1 MNTINSGNMK
11 VSQSDSLRQ
20 ENIAKTLATNVI
32 KNTKVMSGLGLKTVN
47 IGDATLV
54 SPSLTNYSLNKENSL
69 SVLNQLRDFGLQK
82 TSFTDKACSVVFNAA
97 NKLNTNDAD
106 GNDDF
111 FDISHISPQGVDLL
125 TAAIIL
131 SNALYRSEIELSSN
145 LSVISFEH
153 AQTAADKIKEEGSD
167 ALWGAIGQAGM
178 ALGAAG
184 AGTLMQVGSS
194 VKERG
199 VYSEAKKTSTPET
212 PVVTPTVTSTST
224 TPAAIPT
231 ATSVSVTP
239 SGSVAGEVP
248 MSAGSES
255 ASVGTSK
262 SLTSKT
268 EVNIESNVSVEKDP
282 STVSVQGSQNAE
294 TPVVTPTVTS
304 TSTTP
309 SGSVAREIPM
319 SAGSESASVGTSK
332 SLTSKT
338 EVNIESSVSVEKD
351 SSTVSVQGSQNAETA
366 TEATDV
372 AASSEQERT
381 VAEQATKEQSGKVS
395 SEESKTQTNV
405 TKEQE
410 NELVLS
416 SEQQKRLKSAQSLNF
431 IGSFVSQIGTF
442 GGTVAMQFGQMNVR
456 VDQASSQIEQAQS
469 QATNVAADNLR
480 NVSSSVLNL
489 IQEMLKTMDSLCQS
503 KLSNMTVFSSHI

>member
-32 KNTKVMSGLGLKTVN
+32 KNAKVMSGLGLKTVN

-54 SPSLTNYSLNKENSL
+54 SPSLTNYFLNKENSL

-111 FDISHISPQGVDLL
+111 FDISHISPQGVNLL

-153 AQTAADKIKEEGSD
+153 AQTAADKIKEEGYD
-167 ALWGAIGQAGM
+167 ALWGAVGQAGI

-184 AGTLMQVGSS
+184 AGTVMQVGSS

-199 VYSEAKKTSTPET
+199 VYSEAKKNSTPET
-212 PVVTPTVTSTST
+212 PVVT
-224 TPAAIPT
+224 
-231 ATSVSVTP
+231 
-239 SGSVAGEVP
+239 
-248 MSAGSES
+248 
-255 ASVGTSK
+255 
-262 SLTSKT
+262 
-268 EVNIESNVSVEKDP
+268 
-282 STVSVQGSQNAE
+282 
-294 TPVVTPTVTS
+294 
-304 TSTTP
+304 STTP
-309 SGSVAREIPM
+309 SSSVAGNISIP
-319 SAGSESASVGTSK
+319 AGSERVSG
-332 SLTSKT
+332 
-338 EVNIESSVSVEKD
+338 VSVEM
-351 SSTVSVQGSQNAETA
+351 SAPLTNETT
-366 TEATDV
+366 TEEV
-372 AASSEQERT
+372 KKQLYE
-381 VAEQATKEQSGKVS
+381 VS
-395 SEESKTQTNV
+395 SKELKIQTNV

-416 SEQQKRLKSAQSLNF
+416 AEQQKRLKSAQSLNF
-431 IGSFVSQIGTF
+431 IGHFVSQIGTF
-442 GGTVAMQFGQMNVR
+442 GGTVAMQLGQMNVK

>member
-54 SPSLTNYSLNKENSL
+54 SPSLTNYFLNKENSL

-167 ALWGAIGQAGM
+167 ALWGAVGQAGM
-178 ALGAAG
+178 ALGTAG
-184 AGTLMQVGSS
+184 AGTVMQVGSS
-194 VKERG
+194 AKERG
-199 VYSEAKKTSTPET
+199 VYSEAKKTSIPET

-231 ATSVSVTP
+231 ATSVSATP
-239 SGSVAGEVP
+239 SGSVAG
-248 MSAGSES
+248 GSV
-255 ASVGTSK
+255 SVG
-262 SLTSKT
+262 KT
-268 EVNIESNVSVEKDP
+268 AEVKVESSVSVEKDA
-282 STVSVQGSQNAE
+282 STVSVQGSQHA
-294 TPVVTPTVTS
+294 
-304 TSTTP
+304 
-309 SGSVAREIPM
+309 
-319 SAGSESASVGTSK
+319 K
-332 SLTSKT
+332 
-338 EVNIESSVSVEKD
+338 
-351 SSTVSVQGSQNAETA
+351 TA
-366 TEATDV
+366 TEAT
-372 AASSEQERT
+372 E
-381 VAEQATKEQSGKVS
+381 EQSGKVS
-395 SEESKTQTNV
+395 SEEPKTQTNV

-416 SEQQKRLKSAQSLNF
+416 AEQQKRLKSAQSLNF
-431 IGSFVSQIGTF
+431 IGHFVSQIGTF
-442 GGTVAMQFGQMNVR
+442 GGTVAMQLGQMNVK

>member
-1 MNTINSGNMK
+1 MSTINSGNIK

-20 ENIAKTLATNVI
+20 ENIAKALATNVI

-47 IGDATLV
+47 VGDATLI

-82 TSFTDKACSVVFNAA
+82 ASFTDKACSVVFNAA
-97 NKLNTNDAD
+97 NKLNTNDAVN
-106 GNDDF
+106 NDDF

-184 AGTLMQVGSS
+184 TGTAMQVGSS

-212 PVVTPTVTSTST
+212 SSVTPVVNSAPTTSSG
-224 TPAAIPT
+224 
-231 ATSVSVTP
+231 SVSVAE
-239 SGSVAGEVP
+239 GQ
-248 MSAGSES
+248 
-255 ASVGTSK
+255 
-262 SLTSKT
+262 SKT
-268 EVNIESNVSVEKDP
+268 E
-282 STVSVQGSQNAE
+282 TTNA
-294 TPVVTPTVTS
+294 
-304 TSTTP
+304 
-309 SGSVAREIPM
+309 IM
-319 SAGSESASVGTSK
+319 
-332 SLTSKT
+332 
-338 EVNIESSVSVEKD
+338 
-351 SSTVSVQGSQNAETA
+351 
-366 TEATDV
+366 
-372 AASSEQERT
+372 SSEREQP
-381 VAEQATKEQSGKVS
+381 AEAHQA
-395 SEESKTQTNV
+395 NV
-405 TKEQE
+405 TKE

-416 SEQQKRLKSAQSLNF
+416 SEQQKRLKSAESLNF
-431 IGSFVSQIGTF
+431 IGNFVSQIGTF
-442 GGTVAMQFGQMNVR
+442 SGTVAMQLGQMNVR

>member
-47 IGDATLV
+47 VGDATLV
-54 SPSLTNYSLNKENSL
+54 SPSLTKYFLNKENSL

-167 ALWGAIGQAGM
+167 ALWGAVGQAGM

-184 AGTLMQVGSS
+184 AGTVMQVGSS

-212 PVVTPTVTSTST
+212 PVVTPT
-224 TPAAIPT
+224 
-231 ATSVSVTP
+231 ATSVSATP
-239 SGSVAGEVP
+239 CGSVAE
-248 MSAGSES
+248 
-255 ASVGTSK
+255 
-262 SLTSKT
+262 
-268 EVNIESNVSVEKDP
+268 D
-282 STVSVQGSQNAE
+282 
-294 TPVVTPTVTS
+294 
-304 TSTTP
+304 
-309 SGSVAREIPM
+309 IPM
-319 SAGSESASVGTSK
+319 SAGSESVSVGASK

-338 EVNIESSVSVEKD
+338 AEVNVESGVFVEKD
-351 SSTVSVQGSQNAETA
+351 PSTTVSVQGSQNAETA
-366 TEATDV
+366 TEAT
-372 AASSEQERT
+372 E
-381 VAEQATKEQSGKVS
+381 EQSGKVS
-395 SEESKTQTNV
+395 SKESKIQTNV

-410 NELVLS
+410 NELELTP
-416 SEQQKRLKSAQSLNF
+416 EQQKRLKSAQSLNF

-442 GGTVAMQFGQMNVR
+442 GGTVAMQLGQMNVR

-480 NVSSSVLNL
+480 NVSNSVLNL

>member
-32 KNTKVMSGLGLKTVN
+32 KNAKVMSGLGLKTVN

-54 SPSLTNYSLNKENSL
+54 SPSLTNYFLNKENSL

-111 FDISHISPQGVDLL
+111 FDISHISPQGVNLL

-153 AQTAADKIKEEGSD
+153 AQTAADKIKEEGYD
-167 ALWGAIGQAGM
+167 ALWGAVGQAGI

-184 AGTLMQVGSS
+184 AGTVMQVGSS

-199 VYSEAKKTSTPET
+199 VYSEAKKNSTPET
-212 PVVTPTVTSTST
+212 PVVT
-224 TPAAIPT
+224 
-231 ATSVSVTP
+231 
-239 SGSVAGEVP
+239 
-248 MSAGSES
+248 
-255 ASVGTSK
+255 
-262 SLTSKT
+262 
-268 EVNIESNVSVEKDP
+268 
-282 STVSVQGSQNAE
+282 
-294 TPVVTPTVTS
+294 
-304 TSTTP
+304 STTP
-309 SGSVAREIPM
+309 SSSVAGNISIP
-319 SAGSESASVGTSK
+319 AGSERVSG
-332 SLTSKT
+332 
-338 EVNIESSVSVEKD
+338 VSVEM
-351 SSTVSVQGSQNAETA
+351 SETSEMSEEMSEMSVPLTNETT
-366 TEATDV
+366 TEEA
-372 AASSEQERT
+372 
-381 VAEQATKEQSGKVS
+381 KKQSYEVS
-395 SEESKTQTNV
+395 SKELKIQTNV

-416 SEQQKRLKSAQSLNF
+416 AEQQKRLKSAQSLNF
-431 IGSFVSQIGTF
+431 IGHFVSQIGTF
-442 GGTVAMQFGQMNVR
+442 GGTVAMQLGQMNVK

>member
-1 MNTINSGNMK
+1 MNAINSGNVK

-54 SPSLTNYSLNKENSL
+54 SPSLTNYFLNKENSL

-131 SNALYRSEIELSSN
+131 SSALYRSEIELSSN

-167 ALWGAIGQAGM
+167 ALWGAVGQAGM

-184 AGTLMQVGSS
+184 AGTVMQVGSS

-212 PVVTPTVTSTST
+212 PVVTSTVTSTS
-224 TPAAIPT
+224 A
-231 ATSVSVTP
+231 TP
-239 SGSVAGEVP
+239 SYSVARGIP
-248 MSAGSES
+248 MSAGSER
-255 ASVGTSK
+255 ASVGVSK

-268 EVNIESNVSVEKDP
+268 
-282 STVSVQGSQNAE
+282 T
-294 TPVVTPTVTS
+294 
-304 TSTTP
+304 
-309 SGSVAREIPM
+309 
-319 SAGSESASVGTSK
+319 
-332 SLTSKT
+332 
-338 EVNIESSVSVEKD
+338 
-351 SSTVSVQGSQNAETA
+351 GSQNAETA
-366 TEATDV
+366 TE
-372 AASSEQERT
+372 
-381 VAEQATKEQSGKVS
+381 EQSGKVS
-395 SEESKTQTNV
+395 SEEPKTQTNV

-416 SEQQKRLKSAQSLNF
+416 AEQQKRLKSAQSLNF
-431 IGSFVSQIGTF
+431 IGNFVSQIGTF
-442 GGTVAMQFGQMNVR
+442 SGTVAMQLGQMNVR

>member
-32 KNTKVMSGLGLKTVN
+32 KNAKVMSGLGLKTVN

-54 SPSLTNYSLNKENSL
+54 SPSLTNYFLNKENSL

-111 FDISHISPQGVDLL
+111 FDISHISPQGVNLL

-153 AQTAADKIKEEGSD
+153 AQTAADKIKEEGYD
-167 ALWGAIGQAGM
+167 ALWGAVGQAGI

-184 AGTLMQVGSS
+184 AGTVMQVGSS

-199 VYSEAKKTSTPET
+199 VYSEAKKNSTPET
-212 PVVTPTVTSTST
+212 PVVT
-224 TPAAIPT
+224 
-231 ATSVSVTP
+231 
-239 SGSVAGEVP
+239 
-248 MSAGSES
+248 
-255 ASVGTSK
+255 
-262 SLTSKT
+262 
-268 EVNIESNVSVEKDP
+268 
-282 STVSVQGSQNAE
+282 
-294 TPVVTPTVTS
+294 
-304 TSTTP
+304 STTP
-309 SGSVAREIPM
+309 SSSVAGNISIP
-319 SAGSESASVGTSK
+319 AGS
-332 SLTSKT
+332 
-338 EVNIESSVSVEKD
+338 
-351 SSTVSVQGSQNAETA
+351 
-366 TEATDV
+366 
-372 AASSEQERT
+372 
-381 VAEQATKEQSGKVS
+381 
-395 SEESKTQTNV
+395 
-405 TKEQE
+405 QE

-416 SEQQKRLKSAQSLNF
+416 AEQQKRLKSAQSLNF
-431 IGSFVSQIGTF
+431 IGHFVSQIGTF
-442 GGTVAMQFGQMNVR
+442 GGTVAMQLGQMNVK

>member
-32 KNTKVMSGLGLKTVN
+32 KNAKVMSGLGLKTVN

-54 SPSLTNYSLNKENSL
+54 SPSLTNYFLNKENSL

-111 FDISHISPQGVDLL
+111 FDISHISPQGVNLL

-153 AQTAADKIKEEGSD
+153 AQTAADKIKEEGYD
-167 ALWGAIGQAGM
+167 ALWGAVGQAGI

-184 AGTLMQVGSS
+184 AGTVMQVGSS

-199 VYSEAKKTSTPET
+199 VYSEAKKNSTPET
-212 PVVTPTVTSTST
+212 PVVT
-224 TPAAIPT
+224 
-231 ATSVSVTP
+231 
-239 SGSVAGEVP
+239 
-248 MSAGSES
+248 
-255 ASVGTSK
+255 
-262 SLTSKT
+262 
-268 EVNIESNVSVEKDP
+268 
-282 STVSVQGSQNAE
+282 
-294 TPVVTPTVTS
+294 
-304 TSTTP
+304 STTP
-309 SGSVAREIPM
+309 SSSVAGNISIP
-319 SAGSESASVGTSK
+319 AGSERVSG
-332 SLTSKT
+332 
-338 EVNIESSVSVEKD
+338 VSVEM
-351 SSTVSVQGSQNAETA
+351 SAPLTNETT
-366 TEATDV
+366 TEEAKKQLY
-372 AASSEQERT
+372 E
-381 VAEQATKEQSGKVS
+381 VS
-395 SEESKTQTNV
+395 SKELKIQTNV

-416 SEQQKRLKSAQSLNF
+416 AEQQKRLKSAQSLNF
-431 IGSFVSQIGTF
+431 IGHFVSQIGTF
-442 GGTVAMQFGQMNVR
+442 GGTVAMQLGQMNVK

>member
-20 ENIAKTLATNVI
+20 ENIAKALATNVI

-47 IGDATLV
+47 VGDATLI
-54 SPSLTNYSLNKENSL
+54 SPSLTNHSLNKESSL

-184 AGTLMQVGSS
+184 TGTAMQVGSS

-212 PVVTPTVTSTST
+212 PSVTPTVA
-224 TPAAIPT
+224 PAS
-231 ATSVSVTP
+231 ATSSAPVS
-239 SGSVAGEVP
+239 AE
-248 MSAGSES
+248 MSAGSEA
-255 ASVGTSK
+255 ASVGVS
-262 SLTSKT
+262 SLTVQ
-268 EVNIESNVSVEKDP
+268 EDVSIASGVSAGKNQ
-282 STVSVQGSQNAE
+282 STVSVQEAQNAE
-294 TPVVTPTVTS
+294 LP
-304 TSTTP
+304 
-309 SGSVAREIPM
+309 
-319 SAGSESASVGTSK
+319 
-332 SLTSKT
+332 
-338 EVNIESSVSVEKD
+338 
-351 SSTVSVQGSQNAETA
+351 A
-366 TEATDV
+366 TETTNVTAN
-372 AASSEQERT
+372 SEQKQS
-381 VAEQATKEQSGKVS
+381 VAEQPAEQTAGEQGQILP
-395 SEESKTQTNV
+395 EESQTQTNV

-431 IGSFVSQIGTF
+431 IGNFVSQIGTF
-442 GGTVAMQFGQMNVR
+442 GGTIAMQLGQMNVR

-503 KLSNMTVFSSHI
+503 KLSNMSVFSSHI

>member
-1 MNTINSGNMK
+1 MNTISSGNMK

-54 SPSLTNYSLNKENSL
+54 SPSLANYSLNKENSL
-69 SVLNQLRDFGLQK
+69 SLLNQLRDFGLQK

-97 NKLNTNDAD
+97 NKLNTNDAVGD
-106 GNDDF
+106 DDF

-153 AQTAADKIKEEGSD
+153 ALTAADKIKEEGAD

-178 ALGAAG
+178 ALGATG
-184 AGTLMQVGSS
+184 AGTVMQVGSS

-199 VYSEAKKTSTPET
+199 VYSEAKKTATPET
-212 PVVTPTVTSTST
+212 PSVTPTVAPASATSTG
-224 TPAAIPT
+224 
-231 ATSVSVTP
+231 SVS
-239 SGSVAGEVP
+239 GETMP
-248 MSAGSES
+248 
-255 ASVGTSK
+255 T
-262 SLTSKT
+262 
-268 EVNIESNVSVEKDP
+268 
-282 STVSVQGSQNAE
+282 SVQGGQNADL
-294 TPVVTPTVTS
+294 
-304 TSTTP
+304 
-309 SGSVAREIPM
+309 R
-319 SAGSESASVGTSK
+319 
-332 SLTSKT
+332 
-338 EVNIESSVSVEKD
+338 
-351 SSTVSVQGSQNAETA
+351 A
-366 TEATDV
+366 TETTNVTAN
-372 AASSEQERT
+372 SEQKQSA
-381 VAEQATKEQSGKVS
+381 AEQSAEEQPSQVS
-395 SEESKTQTNV
+395 SEDHKTQTNV
-405 TKEQE
+405 TKGQE

-416 SEQQKRLKSAQSLNF
+416 SEQQKRLKSAQSLNL
-431 IGSFVSQIGTF
+431 IGNFVSQIGTF
-442 GGTVAMQFGQMNVR
+442 GGTVAMQVGQMNVR
-456 VDQASSQIEQAQS
+456 MDQASSQIEQAQS

>member
-1 MNTINSGNMK
+1 MSTINSGNIK

-20 ENIAKTLATNVI
+20 ENIAKALATNVI

-47 IGDATLV
+47 VGDATLI

-82 TSFTDKACSVVFNAA
+82 ASFTDKACSVVFNAA
-97 NKLNTNDAD
+97 NKLNTNDAVN
-106 GNDDF
+106 NDDF

-184 AGTLMQVGSS
+184 TGTAMQVGSS

-212 PVVTPTVTSTST
+212 SSVTPVVNSAPTTSSG
-224 TPAAIPT
+224 
-231 ATSVSVTP
+231 SVSVAE
-239 SGSVAGEVP
+239 GQ
-248 MSAGSES
+248 
-255 ASVGTSK
+255 
-262 SLTSKT
+262 SKT
-268 EVNIESNVSVEKDP
+268 E
-282 STVSVQGSQNAE
+282 
-294 TPVVTPTVTS
+294 
-304 TSTTP
+304 TT
-309 SGSVAREIPM
+309 IM
-319 SAGSESASVGTSK
+319 
-332 SLTSKT
+332 
-338 EVNIESSVSVEKD
+338 
-351 SSTVSVQGSQNAETA
+351 
-366 TEATDV
+366 
-372 AASSEQERT
+372 SSERGQP
-381 VAEQATKEQSGKVS
+381 VAEQPAEAHQA
-395 SEESKTQTNV
+395 NV
-405 TKEQE
+405 TKE

-416 SEQQKRLKSAQSLNF
+416 SEQQKRLKSAESLNF
-431 IGSFVSQIGTF
+431 IGNFVSQIGTF
-442 GGTVAMQFGQMNVR
+442 SGTVAMQLGQMNVR